1 MSWDVPALESLAG
14 SKAYILRKRLNDG
27 GTLTREEKDWITRE
41 VNHNTYFK
49 DSIPLLG
56 YRFNFV
62 DVLKTFVVKQYGHYT
77 EYKGVDKTSIRSM
90 LYGRVERI
98 VELKNRGGESRPT
111 KKNITMK
118 IIYKSYM
125 ARPLKPFGEWHW
137 EVREAVKTALAL
149 VEGKNGFRT
158 HSEIWRRCNLVI
170 TVGHNIYTTSI
181 EIRPPEQDV
190 IRRRS
195 NWHNGYAYYCNG
207 VFWANMSRVKV
218 ELI

>member
-1 MSWDVPALESLAG
+1 
-14 SKAYILRKRLNDG
+14 
-27 GTLTREEKDWITRE
+27 
-41 VNHNTYFK
+41 
-49 DSIPLLG
+49 
-56 YRFNFV
+56 
-62 DVLKTFVVKQYGHYT
+62 
-77 EYKGVDKTSIRSM
+77 
-90 LYGRVERI
+90 
-98 VELKNRGGESRPT
+98 
-111 KKNITMK
+111 MK

-125 ARPLKPFGEWHW
+125 ARPLKPFGEWDW

-149 VEGKNGFRT
+149 VEGKNGFKT

-218 ELI
+218 ELV

>member
-1 MSWDVPALESLAG
+1 MSNYKIGAAKAAL
-14 SKAYILRKRLNDG
+14 
-27 GTLTREEKDWITRE
+27 
-41 VNHNTYFK
+41 
-49 DSIPLLG
+49 
-56 YRFNFV
+56 
-62 DVLKTFVVKQYGHYT
+62 Q
-77 EYKGVDKTSIRSM
+77 
-90 LYGRVERI
+90 
-98 VELKNRGGESRPT
+98 

-125 ARPLKPFGEWHW
+125 ARPLKPFGEWDW
-137 EVREAVKTALAL
+137 EVREVVKTALAL
-149 VEGKNGFRT
+149 VEGKNGFKT

-207 VFWANMSRVKV
+207 VFWANMSRVRV
-218 ELI
+218 ELV

>member
-1 MSWDVPALESLAG
+1 MRYAGGNVHDGDGALHPFL
-14 SKAYILRKRLNDG
+14 
-27 GTLTREEKDWITRE
+27 
-41 VNHNTYFK
+41 
-49 DSIPLLG
+49 
-56 YRFNFV
+56 
-62 DVLKTFVVKQYGHYT
+62 
-77 EYKGVDKTSIRSM
+77 
-90 LYGRVERI
+90 
-98 VELKNRGGESRPT
+98 RGGRRKPPY

-125 ARPLKPFGEWHW
+125 ARPLKPFGEWDW